1 MKRNN
6 RLLHYGLTAF
16 LALALS
22 ACQVKR
28 PDTVL
33 SDAQMEE
40 VLYDYHIAKALGEG
54 TSHTENYKRVLYVE
68 SVFKKHGITQ
78 AQFDSSMVWFSRN
91 PEVLGKIYEHI
102 VNRLKAEQT
111 SLDELLALREGK
123 PRTSVAGDSVDVW
136 FGQRLYRLTGSPLT
150 NRLTFSLPADS
161 NFQDRDTLRWHVRFL
176 FSGAAFDSVAAPVM
190 SLSLHYK
197 NDSVVSGLRKV
208 CEAGEYSITL
218 QGDTL
223 GALKEV
229 NGFVYY
235 PDRDGRILLLD
246 SISLMRY
253 HCTDTL
259 ASAAADTLKTEPGK
273 VVGKPENEPEK
284 ADKAEK
290 LEPEKEVDVAP
301 RMRPKP
307 SSSSVSQPQKPLT
320 RPRLQKNLEHTE
332 KKRIR

>member
-54 TSHTENYKRVLYVE
+54 TPHADNYKRVLYVE
-68 SVFKKHGITQ
+68 SVFKKYGITQ

-91 PEVLGKIYEHI
+91 PEVLGKIYENI

-111 SLDELLALREGK
+111 NLEELLALREGK

-136 FGQRLYRLTGSPLT
+136 FGQQLYRLTGTPLT

-176 FSGAAFDSVAAPVM
+176 FSGTAFDSVAAPVM
-190 SLSLHYK
+190 SLSLRYES
-197 NDSVVSGLRKV
+197 DSVVSALRRIRR
-208 CEAGEYSITL
+208 AGEYSITL

-223 GALKEV
+223 GRLKGV
-229 NGFVYY
+229 DGFVYY
-235 PDRDGRILLLD
+235 PGNDGRTLLLD
-246 SISLMRY
+246 RISLMRY

-259 ASAAADTLKTEPGK
+259 ASAAADTLETVPEKPA
-273 VVGKPENEPEK
+273 GKPGVEPAKADEVKKPEPEK
-284 ADKAEK
+284 K
-290 LEPEKEVDVAP
+290 VDSAP

-307 SSSSVSQPQKPLT
+307 SSSSVGQPQKFEP
-320 RPRLQKNLEHTE
+320 RPAARVDLEKSE
-332 KKRIR
+332 KKAR

>member
-16 LALALS
+16 LALAMS

-28 PDTVL
+28 PSTVL
-33 SDAQMEE
+33 SDAQMEN

-54 TSHTENYKRVLYVE
+54 TPHADNYKRVLYVE
-68 SVFKKHGITQ
+68 SVFKKYGITQ

-91 PEVLGKIYEHI
+91 PEVLGKIYENI

-111 SLDELLALREGK
+111 NLEELLALREGK

-136 FGQRLYRLTGSPLT
+136 FGQQLYRLTGTPLT

-176 FSGAAFDSVAAPVM
+176 FSGTAFDSVAAPVM

-197 NDSVVSGLRKV
+197 NDSVVSDLRKV

-259 ASAAADTLKTEPGK
+259 ASAVADTLNTEPGK
-273 VVGKPENEPEK
+273 VVEKSEKEPEQ

-290 LEPEKEVDVAP
+290 LEPEKEVDDAP

-307 SSSSVSQPQKPLT
+307 SSSLSQPQKPLA
-320 RPRLQKNLEHTE
+320 RPRLQKNLEHSE
-332 KKRIR
+332 KKLIK